1 MSARMPYGVVDTLY
15 LWHLGNPAKPLLVGD
30 LHWLPSPRC
39 IALQY
44 DAAWI
49 KTGFALSDDL
59 PLIADL
65 QLARDRD
72 SAPGAVDDARPDR
85 WGERVIRH
93 LDPPPRFSLL
103 EMLYF
108 TGDDRFGALSVS
120 SSRSAYLPRHAAA
133 LPTLRNIDALHSLVQ
148 KVIAGEPISEAQRRL
163 ISPGATMGG
172 ARPKALI
179 SIDGASWIVKFAEA
193 ARPDEALI
201 EHAAMT
207 LAARADIEVAETRL
221 IPFKTGTAIAIK
233 RFDRAKGVRR
243 HAISANVALKAAH
256 VDLSYPN
263 LAQLLRRRGPTE
275 NDHNRQQM
283 RELFR
288 RLVFNIL
295 IDNTDDHEKNHALL
309 LTDAHDYILSPAFDV
324 LPTGQALGQQA
335 MAVGVEGAAS
345 TLVNAASN
353 AAAYGLR
360 KDEAK
365 AQIQQVVDVVANWQA
380 HFLKMGV
387 AAATV
392 RALAMQIDRPFL
404 AGQREKT

>member
-1 MSARMPYGVVDTLY
+1 MSDRQPYVVVDTLY

-30 LHWLPSPRC
+30 LHWRPSHRC
-39 IALQY
+39 VALQY

-49 KTGFALSDDL
+49 KSGFALSDDL
-59 PLIADL
+59 PLIAEM
-65 QLARDRD
+65 QLARDKD
-72 SAPGAVDDARPDR
+72 CAPGAVDDARPDR

-93 LDPPPRFSLL
+93 LDPPPRFSVL

-108 TGDDRFGALSVS
+108 TGDERFGALSVS
-120 SSRSAYLPRHAAA
+120 TSRTVYLPRHGAA
-133 LPTLRNIDALHSLVQ
+133 LPTLGDMDDLHALVQ
-148 KVIAGEPISEAQRRL
+148 KVIAGEPIDEAHRRL

-179 SIDGASWIVKFAEA
+179 QIDGLPWIVKFAEE
-193 ARPDEALI
+193 ARADEAAV

-207 LAARADIEVAETRL
+207 LAALADIEVAETRL
-221 IPFKTGTAIAIK
+221 ISFKTGVALAVK
-233 RFDRAKGVRR
+233 RFDRARGARR
-243 HAISANVALKAAH
+243 DAISANVALKAAH

-309 LTDAHDYILSPAFDV
+309 LTPAHEYVLSPAFDV

-335 MAVGVEGAAS
+335 MEVGVEGSAS
-345 TLVNAASN
+345 TLVNAASR

-360 KDEAK
+360 KEEVK
-365 AQIQQVVDVVANWQA
+365 AEIRKVAQVVGDWQA
-380 HFLKMGV
+380 HFSRAGV
-387 AAATV
+387 QAATI
-392 RALAMQIDRPFL
+392 RSLAAQIDRPFL
-404 AGQREKT
+404 AQQRARN